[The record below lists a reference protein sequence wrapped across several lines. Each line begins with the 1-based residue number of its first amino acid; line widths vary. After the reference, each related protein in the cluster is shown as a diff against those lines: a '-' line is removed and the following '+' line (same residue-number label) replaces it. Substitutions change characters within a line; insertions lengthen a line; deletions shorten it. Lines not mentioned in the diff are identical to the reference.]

1 MLQKPK
7 VFFLKL
13 LFIIFI
19 IYFFILVILFF
30 FQRNLLYHPAE
41 NNYYGDKLTVS
52 VYKVKIKTKDNIE
65 LLGWYHKKDSN
76 SYKTILFL
84 HGNTGSLENRIHK
97 INHFKNMNVNF
108 LAKLD
113 EAREY
118 AGIPFIINSAYRSPT
133 HPESIKN
140 PTSSHIKG
148 LAVDISVKDS
158 RTRFL
163 VLDALL
169 VVGFSRV
176 GISNSFIKVIEGCA
190 HNSHMEKPSLIN
202 QSISDFLV

>member
-1 MLQKPK
+1 
-7 VFFLKL
+7 
-13 LFIIFI
+13 
-19 IYFFILVILFF
+19 
-30 FQRNLLYHPAE
+30 
-41 NNYYGDKLTVS
+41 
-52 VYKVKIKTKDNIE
+52 
-65 LLGWYHKKDSN
+65 
-76 SYKTILFL
+76 
-84 HGNTGSLENRIHK
+84 
-97 INHFKNMNVNF
+97 MNVNF

-176 GISNSFIKVIEGCA
+176 GISNSFIHVDLDMNKSQNVIWTY
-190 HNSHMEKPSLIN
+190 
-202 QSISDFLV
+202 